1 MTGAN
6 NNADGIHATAV
17 IYQGAKIGKNV
28 QIGPY
33 SVIGA
38 DVEIGDGTVIGPH
51 VVITGWTTIG
61 KDCKIFQHA
70 SIGEEPQD
78 LKFVGEKSYT
88 IIGDRTV
95 IREGTTVHRACGE
108 GEITKIGDDCLIM
121 AYNHIAH
128 NCVIGNNVIMANASM
143 LAGHVTIEDRAVVS
157 GISGVHQFVKIGRN
171 AMIGGTSKIVQD
183 VVPFT
188 IADGNP
194 AQAIGL
200 NSIGMQRAG
209 ISAETRSKIKKAYKL
224 IYMSELSLSDAADA
238 IERDIES
245 CEEIDHLVNF
255 LRNVERGVCRKRKKT
270 VIKD

>member
-1 MTGAN
+1 MEQIN
-6 NNADGIHATAV
+6 SNADIHATAV
-17 IYQGAKIGKNV
+17 IYPGAKLGANV
-28 QIGPY
+28 KIGPY
-33 SVIGA
+33 SVIGP
-38 DVEIGDGTVIGPH
+38 DVSIGDGTWIGPH

-61 KDCKIFQHA
+61 RDCKIFQFT

-88 IIGDRTV
+88 VIGDRTV
-95 IREGTTVHRACGE
+95 IREGTTIHRACGE
-108 GEITKIGDDCLIM
+108 GETTSIGDDCLIM

-128 NCVIGNNVIMANASM
+128 NCVIGNHVIMANASM

-200 NSIGMQRAG
+200 NSVGMQRAG
-209 ISAETRSKIKKAYKL
+209 ISAETRSKIKKAYKI
-224 IYMSELSLSDAADA
+224 IYLSELSLAEAADT
-238 IERDIES
+238 IEQEIEP
-245 CEEIDHLVNF
+245 CEEINHLINF
-255 LRNVERGVCRKRKKT
+255 LRNVERGICRKRKKAI
-270 VIKD
+270 IKN

>member
-1 MTGAN
+1 MEHA
-6 NNADGIHATAV
+6 GIHETAV
-17 IYQGAKIGKNV
+17 IYPGAKLGKNV
-28 QIGPY
+28 SVGPY

-38 DVEIGDGTVIGPH
+38 DVVIGDGTIIGPQ

-61 KDCKIFQHA
+61 KDCKIFQHT

-88 IIGDRTV
+88 VIGDRTV
-95 IREGTTVHRACGE
+95 IREGTTIHRACGAE
-108 GEITKIGDDCLIM
+108 QVTSIGNDCLIM

-200 NSIGMQRAG
+200 NSVGMQRAG
-209 ISAETRSKIKKAYKL
+209 ISAETRSKIKKAYKI
-224 IYMSELSLSDAADA
+224 IYLSELSLAEAADT
-238 IERDIES
+238 IEQEIEP
-245 CEEIDHLVNF
+245 CEEINHLINF
-255 LRNVERGVCRKRKKT
+255 LRNVERGICRKRKKAI
-270 VIKD
+270 IKN